1 MKNYYRCL
9 QLSDFVYCN
18 LQKTQQY
25 SNFSFTKKIFEL
37 SMTNHPTRAF
47 YKINPEIRKL
57 NQVRFE
63 TKSLKFIGPKFETI
77 CQII

>member
-1 MKNYYRCL
+1 
-9 QLSDFVYCN
+9 
-18 LQKTQQY
+18 
-25 SNFSFTKKIFEL
+25 
-37 SMTNHPTRAF
+37 MTNHPTRAF

-57 NQVRFE
+57 NQLRFE